1 MGSDEDD
8 GDVNVGR
15 WQLALQIKP
24 TYTWQPD
31 IQYQATGRVGTFA
44 TQELLSRAEQLD
56 LQSY

>member
-31 IQYQATGRVGTFA
+31 IQYQATGCVGTFA
-44 TQELLSRAEQLD
+44 TQELMSRAEQLD
-56 LQSY
+56 L